1 MSGHQPPGRDDPRAH
16 PAPRQSSPQPGKRL
30 IHQDNPDRFY
40 TITGGRTR
48 ADEKAFDTVTL
59 IVAECD
65 PQPGQQSEHARIL
78 QLTRRPMSVVEI
90 SAQLRLPVTAIK
102 ILLCELLDRGHITAR
117 HPVSAPSSAPDLEVL
132 EQVLN
137 GLRNL

>member
-1 MSGHQPPGRDDPRAH
+1 MPGRRSLD
-16 PAPRQSSPQPGKRL
+16 GE
-30 IHQDNPDRFY
+30 NPDRLY

-48 ADEKAFDTVTL
+48 AAERTFDTVTL

-78 QLTRRPMSVVEI
+78 RMARRPTAVVEI
-90 SAQLRLPVTAIK
+90 SAQLRLPVSVVK
-102 ILLCELLDRGHITAR
+102 ILLCDLLDRGHITAR
-117 HPVSAPSSAPDLEVL
+117 HPVSTRASIPDLETL
-132 EQVLN
+132 EQVLI